1 MREMCTVTQSQCSRN
16 TVATIILKFH
26 IPRPNRRR
34 QKPHIP
40 TWPSV
45 RNIQLMNLN
54 TKYDSFWSTAN
65 AHSWIQVEYVGWW
78 LSKPLTW
85 TFCLVLAQKFNT
97 SYQISESSL
106 FEQLLYYLGKWNN
119 VLMSAWISIRAYPKS
134 YFKYLFR
141 RGEFI
146 LLATLYYWNRFN
158 ATLNAISETRNKC

>member
-16 TVATIILKFH
+16 TVAIITLKFH

-40 TWPSV
+40 TWLSV

-54 TKYDSFWSTAN
+54 MKYDSFWATSN
-65 AHSWIQVEYVGWW
+65 AHSWIQAEYVGWW

-85 TFCLVLAQKFNT
+85 TFCLVLAQKFNA

-106 FEQLLYYLGKWNN
+106 LEQLLYYLGKWNN
-119 VLMSAWISIRAYPKS
+119 MLMSAWISIRAYPKS
-134 YFKYLFR
+134 YFKCIFR

-146 LLATLYYWNRFN
+146 LLATLYYWNLFN
-158 ATLNAISETRNKC
+158 TTLNAISETQNKR